1 MKKMLSKKE
10 FLFLTE
16 FRNIL
21 LKYDA
26 LLQWGENGNLE
37 VLVFEG
43 KPEQNEDPALIEFPR
58 FADETDIDAFLFRR
72 NREAA
77 ISLRMEI
84 GISIF
89 G

>member
-43 KPEQNEDPALIEFPR
+43 KPEQNEDPAPIEFPR
-58 FADETDIDAFLFRR
+58 FADETDIDALFRR